1 MTMQTQDIFKAFGS
15 NWKWAS
21 ISSTGRARIYTGK
34 PSILGSL
41 IQSPVDELV
50 SRCEAFDVPT
60 PANGIVPQIWERTD
74 FSNGPAYETD
84 KFGVPLPVDVPSAPP
99 ARGYCNQLECFNEKA
114 VGFNVCETHR
124 PPQLMAPVM
133 PTNPWSSTPAQV
145 PMSPPVPQ
153 TRLTT
158 EEAENGKLWDFAKA
172 HENHVLVDALGGV
185 SFGSDVV
192 SVPRHAFDV
201 VVDGVTH
208 PIERRRSQPQLA
220 PPEAGKPFSGQVEL
234 AMGVRTHLG
243 DGTPMEHAHPVFS
256 VEKPAPAWPTDAQ
269 PRFDYQPAHP
279 GLRDDGLEPPE
290 AADEVEPDEP
300 HGWFDRVDELEKE
313 LAKAKLHARL
323 LLNSYDQH
331 GEAELRLSIYL
342 AIFGEQPE

>member
-34 PSILGSL
+34 PAILGSL

-84 KFGVPLPVDVPSAPP
+84 KFGIPLPVDVPSAPP
-99 ARGYCNQLECFNEKA
+99 ARGYCDKVDCFNEKA
-114 VGFNVCETHR
+114 VGFNVCEVHR
-124 PPQLMAPVM
+124 PA
-133 PTNPWSSTPAQV
+133 
-145 PMSPPVPQ
+145 PQ

-158 EEAENGKLWDFAKA
+158 EEAENGKLWDFAKV
-172 HENHVLVDALGGV
+172 HENYVLVDALGGV
-185 SFGSDVV
+185 HFSSDVV
-192 SVPRHAFDV
+192 GVPRYAFDV

-208 PIERRRSQPQLA
+208 PIERKRSQPKLA
-220 PPEAGKPFSGQVEL
+220 PPEAGKPFSG
-234 AMGVRTHLG
+234 A
-243 DGTPMEHAHPVFS
+243 
-256 VEKPAPAWPTDAQ
+256 EKPWPSPELQKA
-269 PRFDYQPAHP
+269 YQSGESLA
-279 GLRDDGLEPPE
+279 
-290 AADEVEPDEP
+290 PDEDVKIDEDTS

-313 LAKAKLHARL
+313 LAKAKSNAAHLLKCYQADGNSVALTRL
-323 LLNSYDQH
+323 QYM
-331 GEAELRLSIYL
+331 